1 VIFVDTSAFF
11 AILDRDDDAH
21 AVARQAW
28 TALLSAEAPASLVT
42 SSYVLVES
50 FALIQARLGL
60 DAVRALHDA
69 ILPVVAVPWVLEQDH
84 AAAVSA
90 LLAADRRRLSLV
102 DCCTSRSCGGSVSG
116 RRSHMTSTSPS
127 TASRSSAAR
136 GSSSVGVILALGS
149 NFSGTTSQPACQP
162 DDA

>member
-1 VIFVDTSAFF
+1 MIFVDTSAFF

-21 AVARQAW
+21 AVARQNW
-28 TALLSAEAPASLVT
+28 TALLSADAPASLVT

-69 ILPVVAVPWVLEQDH
+69 ILPVVSVHWVLEQDH

-102 DCCTSRSCGGSVSG
+102 DCCSFQIMRRLGIRQALAYDQHFTEHGFEVIGG
-116 RRSHMTSTSPS
+116 
-127 TASRSSAAR
+127 
-136 GSSSVGVILALGS
+136 
-149 NFSGTTSQPACQP
+149 
-162 DDA
+162 